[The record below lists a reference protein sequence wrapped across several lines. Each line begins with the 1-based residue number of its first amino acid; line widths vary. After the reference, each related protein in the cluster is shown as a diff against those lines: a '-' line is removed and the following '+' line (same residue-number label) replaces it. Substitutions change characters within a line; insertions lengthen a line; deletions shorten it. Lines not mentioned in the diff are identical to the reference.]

1 MLTSIL
7 TNSTTDVSI
16 ISVCICSVLSI
27 VYGFILALTHK
38 YTSKYNKNF
47 LTTITLLPLIVMC
60 IILLVNGNLGMSV
73 AIAGT
78 FSLVRFRSVP
88 GTSKEILTVFFAM
101 AIGLAVGMGY
111 VLFAGGITILGCL
124 MMIIFNAT
132 HIYDKDRYEKHLCI
146 TTPEDL
152 DYTEVFND
160 TLNKYTTKYSLDNV
174 KTTNLGSMFELKYNV
189 ILKNNINEKEFIDD
203 LRIKNGNLK
212 IVLTHPIDSSDL

>member
-1 MLTSIL
+1 
-7 TNSTTDVSI
+7 
-16 ISVCICSVLSI
+16 
-27 VYGFILALTHK
+27 
-38 YTSKYNKNF
+38 
-47 LTTITLLPLIVMC
+47 
-60 IILLVNGNLGMSV
+60 MSV

-146 TTPEDL
+146 TIPEDL